1 VKSLGELLGH
11 RVTVRSAIGRG
22 SVFAIE
28 LERAAAMAVPEDARS
43 TPPFVR
49 GVNVA
54 LVDDDAEIRESMRLL
69 FESWGCVCFGGA
81 TAAAV
86 EEELRARSAAPDA
99 LIVDYR
105 LADAMTGL
113 QVIER
118 LRARFGE
125 HLPALVITGT
135 PNAALIR
142 HQLAGIPFATKPVA
156 PGKLRAFLSQ
166 VAREA

>member
-1 VKSLGELLGH
+1 
-11 RVTVRSAIGRG
+11 
-22 SVFAIE
+22 
-28 LERAAAMAVPEDARS
+28 
-43 TPPFVR
+43 VR

-125 HLPALVITGT
+125 HLPALVITCT